1 MSAVAER
8 AAIFLSQPAQA
19 GCDFPITVGFFFF
32 FFFFEAGSLNLW
44 REGLSEE
51 TVLVPS
57 CA

>member
-32 FFFFEAGSLNLW
+32 FFFFFFFLRREA
-44 REGLSEE
+44 
-51 TVLVPS
+51 
-57 CA
+57 